1 MNRASLR
8 PLNCYRDDRGSLR
21 MSTQTLSVFSN
32 RSFRLFYA
40 GQSFS
45 YVGDG
50 LRLIAI
56 PLLVYHLTG
65 SALSVGTTYALELG
79 PFALFG
85 LVGGSLADRL
95 DRRSLMIAA
104 DVVRFAVLALFA
116 TGFAFGFL
124 TLGMLYGGIVTLSL
138 AAAVFLGGQASSIPY
153 LLGKERATQ
162 AASVLLAAEQTS
174 LTILPPIGGAFFALV
189 GPLPALAI
197 NALTYLISQASLALV
212 PTLGPEAPSGLPT
225 MREIRADVAAGF
237 RFTWRDEAM
246 RALSAAGFLI
256 NFFGLM
262 AGAVLIPFLKRDF
275 GASDLMVG
283 YALGSGAIGAVAGSW
298 LAGRVPKAWPFG
310 RVLIV
315 AYLLD
320 GILFLPVMVT
330 HRLALAVG
338 FLSLT
343 NGCVMFEIAQ
353 IVGWRM
359 RVTPAALIG
368 RVFGA
373 ARFVALGGTVPGA
386 LLGGLL
392 ADRYGARS
400 AMVVSGVG
408 YLIMAV
414 AIAAVPAIRRERR

>member
-1 MNRASLR
+1 VARAVR
-8 PLNCYRDDRGSLR
+8 PFQRIVTSKGFS

-40 GQSFS
+40 GQTFS

-65 SALSVGTTYALELG
+65 TALSVGWTYALELG

-95 DRRSLMIAA
+95 DRRSLMIGA
-104 DVVRFAVLALFA
+104 DVVRFAVLALF
-116 TGFAFGFL
+116 GLGYAFGFL
-124 TLGMLYGGIVTLSL
+124 SLGLLYAGIVTISL
-138 AAAVFLGGQASSIPY
+138 AAAVFMGGQASSIPF
-153 LLGKERATQ
+153 LLGKERATR
-162 AASVLLAAEQTS
+162 ATSVLMAAEQTT

-197 NALTYLISQASLALV
+197 NALTYLISQGSLALV
-212 PTLGPEAPSGLPT
+212 PTLGPHAPSGLPT
-225 MREIRADVAAGF
+225 YREVRADIATGF
-237 RFTWRDEAM
+237 RFMWGDRAM
-246 RALSAAGFLI
+246 RAISAASFCL

-275 GASDLMVG
+275 GASDLVVG
-283 YALGSGAIGAVAGSW
+283 YALGCGAIGAVAGSW
-298 LAGRVPKAWPFG
+298 FAGRVPASWPFG
-310 RVLIV
+310 RLLLV
-315 AYLLD
+315 AYALD
-320 GILFLPVMVT
+320 GVLFVPVMFT
-330 HRLALAVG
+330 HHLVIAIG

-343 NGCVMFEIAQ
+343 NGCALFEIAQ

-359 RVTPAALIG
+359 RITPAELVG

-373 ARFVALGGTVPGA
+373 VRLVALGGTVPGA
-386 LLGGLL
+386 LAGGLI
-392 ADRYGARS
+392 ADRYGARA
-400 AMVVSGVG
+400 AMIVAGLG
-408 YLIMAV
+408 YLGMALAV
-414 AIAAVPAIRRERR
+414 AAVPAIRRERR

>member
-1 MNRASLR
+1 
-8 PLNCYRDDRGSLR
+8 
-21 MSTQTLSVFSN
+21 MSSQALSVFSN

-40 GQSFS
+40 GQTFS

-95 DRRSLMIAA
+95 DRRSLMIGA
-104 DVVRFAVLALFA
+104 DIVRFAVLALFA
-116 TGFAFGFL
+116 LGYRFGFL
-124 TLGMLYGGIVTLSL
+124 TLAMLYAGIVVISL
-138 AAAVFLGGQASSIPY
+138 AAAVFMGGQASSIPY

-162 AASVLLAAEQTS
+162 ATSVLLAAEQTT
-174 LTILPPIGGAFFALV
+174 LMILPPVGGAFFALV

-197 NALTYLISQASLALV
+197 NAFTYLVSQGSLAFV
-212 PTLGPEAPSGLPT
+212 PTLGPAAPSGLPSL
-225 MREIRADVAAGF
+225 REIRSDVATGF
-237 RFTWRDEAM
+237 RFMWHDEAM
-246 RALSAAGFLI
+246 RALSAVSFLL

-283 YALGSGAIGAVAGSW
+283 YALGLASIGAIAGSW
-298 LAGRVPKAWPFG
+298 LAGRVPRPWPFG

-315 AYLLD
+315 AYALD
-320 GILFLPVMVT
+320 GVLFIPVMLT
-330 HRLALAVG
+330 HDLAVAIA

-343 NGCVMFEIAQ
+343 NGCVLFEIAQ

-359 RVTPAALIG
+359 RVTPAELVG

-373 ARFVALGGTVPGA
+373 VRLVALGATVPGA
-386 LLGGLL
+386 IVGGLL
-392 ADRYGARS
+392 ADRYGARV
-400 AMVVSGVG
+400 AIVVAGAG
-408 YLIMAV
+408 YLTLAL

>member
-1 MNRASLR
+1 MGFRIL
-8 PLNCYRDDRGSLR
+8 
-21 MSTQTLSVFSN
+21 STQTLSVFSN

-40 GQSFS
+40 GQTFS

-65 SALSVGTTYALELG
+65 SALSVGLTYALELG

-104 DVVRFAVLALFA
+104 DVVRFAVLAFFA
-116 TGFAFGFL
+116 VGYAAGFL
-124 TLGMLYGGIVTLSL
+124 TIGMLYAGIVTISL
-138 AAAVFLGGQASSIPY
+138 AAAVFMGGQASSIPY
-153 LLGKERATQ
+153 LIGKERATQ
-162 AASVLLAAEQTS
+162 AASVLLAAEQTT
-174 LTILPPIGGAFFALV
+174 LMILPPIGGAFFALV

-212 PTLGPEAPSGLPT
+212 PTLGPQSPSGLPT
-225 MREIRADVAAGF
+225 FADVRADVAAGF
-237 RFTWRDEAM
+237 RFMWRDRAM
-246 RALSAAGFLI
+246 RALSAASFLI

-275 GASDLMVG
+275 GASDLVVG
-283 YALGSGAIGAVAGSW
+283 YSLGLGAIGAVAGSF
-298 LAGRVPKAWPFG
+298 LAGRIPRTWPFG
-310 RVLIV
+310 RVLTI
-315 AYLLD
+315 AYVLD
-320 GILFLPVMVT
+320 AVLFLPVMFT
-330 HRLALAVG
+330 HHLTTAVV

-343 NGCVMFEIAQ
+343 NGCVLFEIAQ

-359 RVTPAALIG
+359 RVTPAALVG

-373 ARFVALGGTVPGA
+373 ARFVVLGGTVPGA
-386 LLGGLL
+386 LAGGVL
-392 ADRYGARS
+392 ADRYGARC
-400 AMVVSGVG
+400 AIVVAGLG
-408 YLIMAV
+408 YLAMAAAV
-414 AIAAVPAIRRERR
+414 ATVPAIRRERR

>member
-1 MNRASLR
+1 
-8 PLNCYRDDRGSLR
+8 

-65 SALSVGTTYALELG
+65 SALS
-79 PFALFG
+79 FALFG

-315 AYLLD
+315 
-320 GILFLPVMVT
+320 FLPVMVT